1 MIESEEQARRIGEQM
16 PRATAKKSDEA
27 LTDTLERVTQRKE
40 RVVVRQ
46 GRKNVAALV
55 PMEDLALLE
64 ELEDLLDAREAAR
77 RLADPREKPIPY
89 EQVRKELGLA

>member
-1 MIESEEQARRIGEQM
+1 M
-16 PRATAKKSDEA
+16 PRATAKQAGEA
-27 LTDTLERVTQRKE
+27 FADTLKRVSHGKE
-40 RVVVRQ
+40 RVVVRR